1 MRIALLKE
9 GYPQK
14 GAESRQVPL
23 KREFR
28 LRHTKDIQ
36 RLRNEGRAQSNRL
49 LVLLTAPHEKQQE
62 EEPQPVRVG
71 VITGK
76 RLGKAVIRNKVRRRL
91 NAVMQQVYPNLPAG
105 SDFLLLARKPI
116 VEATYQ
122 DIEAAVITLLRR
134 AGFLEG
140 NDVQPR

>member
-14 GAESRQVPL
+14 GAESRQVQL

-28 LRHTKDIQ
+28 LRQQKDIQ
-36 RLRNEGRAQSNRL
+36 RLRSEGVSQSNRL
-49 LVLLTAPHEKQQE
+49 LVLLTAPQSDD
-62 EEPQPVRVG
+62 PAGVSRVG

-91 NAVMQQVYPNLPAG
+91 KAIMQQAYSRLPAG
-105 SDFLLLARKPI
+105 WDFLLLARKPI
-116 VEATYQ
+116 VDASYQ
-122 DIEAAVITLLRR
+122 EMEAAVLTLLRR

-140 NDVQPR
+140 NDVQPG